1 MRKRIKYAL
10 TFISG
15 VTVGFGTCG
24 IKVLSYAAKKGY
36 LKDIVREVLHRK
48 VDSIFSDYEYYCKD
62 YPCKTDAE
70 EVLKHI
76 QDTVDICWY
85 VSLAEVREYTL
96 DENIYSMY
104 NQYQSTLYGWF
115 DASKFAVVRTR
126 NGYELRIPKPTRLG

>member
-24 IKVLSYAAKKGY
+24 IKVLSYAAKNGY
-36 LKDIVREVLHRK
+36 LKDIVRDVLHRK
-48 VDSIFSDYEYYCKD
+48 VDSMFSDYEYYCKD

-76 QDTVDICWY
+76 QDTVKRKLLIRVHSETIVIKIILLQNVARY
-85 VSLAEVREYTL
+85 L
-96 DENIYSMY
+96 
-104 NQYQSTLYGWF
+104 
-115 DASKFAVVRTR
+115 
-126 NGYELRIPKPTRLG
+126 

>member
-15 VTVGFGTCG
+15 VTVGFATCG
-24 IKVLSYAAKKGY
+24 IKVLSYAVKKGY
-36 LKDIVREVLHRK
+36 LKQWIVDTLHQK

-62 YPCKTDAE
+62 YPCRTDAE

-76 QDTVDICWY
+76 QDTVDVYWCIS
-85 VSLAEVREYTL
+85 VADVREYTL

-104 NQYQSTLYGWF
+104 KPYQSTLYGWF

-126 NGYELRIPKPTRLG
+126 SGYELRIPKPTRIG

>member
-36 LKDIVREVLHRK
+36 LKEIVIDVLHRK

-62 YPCKTDAE
+62 YPCRADAE
-70 EVLKHI
+70 KVLKAI
-76 QDTVDICWY
+76 QDTVDVY
-85 VSLAEVREYTL
+85 LRVSVAEVREYTL

-104 NQYQSTLYGWF
+104 NQYQSTRYGWF
-115 DASKFAVVRTR
+115 NASKFAIVRTR
-126 NGYELRIPKPTRLG
+126 SGYELRIPKPTRIG